1 MKGNG
6 TLTCQCKCGRTV
18 THTPEQLLRPTIQ
31 EQSVPMDWLDSGIHD
46 EFPRHV
52 YDACREMWIRSA
64 HVHLAGRV
72 FVNIKAGCICFGSTA
87 CVRFHHFRIT
97 QTRLGCH
104 RPQEISNLIVSE
116 LPNSDR
122 LREEALSA
130 VMSLDQPKELFAH
143 TRIIEAKQR
152 LSNGRFCPR
161 FRISG
166 RRIRSP

>member
-1 MKGNG
+1 M
-6 TLTCQCKCGRTV
+6 LAVKCGFDPHMYIWQV
-18 THTPEQLLRPTIQ
+18 
-31 EQSVPMDWLDSGIHD
+31 G
-46 EFPRHV
+46 
-52 YDACREMWIRSA
+52 
-64 HVHLAGRV
+64 V

-97 QTRLGCH
+97 QTRLGRH
-104 RPQEISNLIVSE
+104 GPQEISNLIVSE

-166 RRIRSP
+166 LPDPLAVKSDAAIGVCTDLCPNSAAFALHWHHTAACALLRVFLELARDS